1 MYINGIGHY
10 VPELR
15 VTNAYFKEING
26 LNADW
31 ILKRTGIYTRSKISE
46 NEGVTSM
53 AMEAVEIAKQELPY
67 NIKDVDLIISA
78 GYTITDSV
86 GTVAHRVQR
95 EYEIEKSI
103 AFAITSACSSLINA
117 MEVVSTFFKAG
128 KATKALVI
136 CSEAN
141 SIYNNA
147 SDPKSGHLWGD
158 GAVALFISKDR
169 LREKDSKIVDIITK
183 GLGHIGKGPEGVC
196 LHLNDKGIMM
206 YYGRDVFMYAC
217 KYMITTLEELLE
229 RNNKSITDL
238 NYIAAHQANL
248 RIVSHLAE
256 KWDLHEDKFLN
267 TIQELGNTGSAS
279 SLLSISK
286 NIDKIHEGDLVGV
299 TVFGGGYSSGAMLI
313 RA

>member
-10 VPELR
+10 VPEQR
-15 VTNAYFKEING
+15 VTNDYFEGING
-26 LNADW
+26 LDADW
-31 ILKRTGIYTRSKISE
+31 ILRRTGISSRSKISE

-53 AMEAVEIAKQELPY
+53 AIEAVKIAKQELPY
-67 NIKDVDLIISA
+67 SIIDVDLIISA

-103 AFAITSACSSLINA
+103 AFAMTSACSSLINA
-117 MEVVSTFFKAG
+117 LEVVDTFFKAG
-128 KATKALVI
+128 KATQALII

-141 SIYNNA
+141 SIYNNV
-147 SDPKSGHLWGD
+147 SDPQSGHLWGD
-158 GAVALFISKDR
+158 GAVAMFLSKDR
-169 LREKDSKIVDIITK
+169 CCEKDPVVVDIATK

-196 LHLNDKGIMM
+196 LNLNKEGLVMHD
-206 YYGRDVFMYAC
+206 GRDVFMYAC
-217 KYMITTLEELLE
+217 KYMVTTLEELLE
-229 RNNKSITDL
+229 RNNKSISDL
-238 NYIAAHQANL
+238 NYIATHQANL

-256 KWDLHEDKFLN
+256 KWGLPEDKFFN

-279 SLLSISK
+279 ALISISK
-286 NIDKIHEGDLVGV
+286 NIDRVHEGDLVGI

-313 RA
+313 RF